1 MYKKDLN
8 QLTDIYIKLQFELMF
23 SQSNNFI
30 ENTIETLAEFTEK
43 LLLAGNIDVVGCFQE
58 MK

>member
-23 SQSNNFI
+23 SRSNNFI

-43 LLLAGNIDVVGCFQE
+43 LLLAGNIDVVGCF
-58 MK
+58 